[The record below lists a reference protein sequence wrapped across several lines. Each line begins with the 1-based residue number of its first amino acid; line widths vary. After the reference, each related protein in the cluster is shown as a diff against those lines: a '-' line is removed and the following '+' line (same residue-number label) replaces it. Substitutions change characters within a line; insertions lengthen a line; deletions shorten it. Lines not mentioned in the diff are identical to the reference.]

1 MKIVSQLVE
10 AHIFRKSKTGIE
22 FLLLKR
28 SPGTIY
34 PGIWQMV
41 TGKMDR
47 DEPAYKAALREIK
60 EETGLIPE
68 KLWVAPNVNS
78 FYDHINDT
86 ISFLPVF
93 VGRVSSASKIVI
105 SEEHSEY
112 RWASPTDTK
121 KLLAWPGQK
130 KSIDIINE
138 YFTKESSLLKFI
150 EIML

>member
-1 MKIVSQLVE
+1 MRIVSELIE
-10 AHIFRKSKTGIE
+10 AHIFRISKIGIE

-28 SPGTIY
+28 SPETIY

-41 TGKMDR
+41 TGKMNK

-93 VGRVSSASKIVI
+93 AGKVSLDSKVII

-112 RWASPTDTK
+112 QWASTGNTK

-130 KSIDIINE
+130 KSIDVINE
-138 YFTKESSLLKFI
+138 YFTEESSLLKFI